1 MKQSIC
7 NYTGI
12 AMTDGIYTPIPYL
25 MDKCKMMRTPDM
37 FFGSVHSS
45 WSVLGAQSIYNLV
58 KHIGSILIAFLV
70 FSWIEDRILTRKQ
83 KDDTD
88 SETSNYFRSHFR
100 FMRSVTVIFAIIVF
114 TINIALDV
122 KEDMHAVHGNNE
134 NNVAIGSIT
143 TGVSFCLVS
152 ILIIC
157 LSHLDDPW
165 TKEDGV
171 AVDEVVAEKAAQPPS
186 DIAQAEYGPQVQPQ
200 GPQVPPQGFA
210 PGYNFAQQSRQFRGP
225 KQVQVFGFEVDL
237 FEQDGAWSKK
247 SRVIAFAAQSPSYMR
262 LQTIYRNIHVS
273 YLMLL
278 LFPLVSILALTKAHT
293 YNNTRI
299 VDVHVQLIFFSSIF
313 FAVLDIMQS
322 RVSSVLAS
330 FTQAN
335 SMKTAIGEIKIFVVL
350 AFVLAKLFVFVPA
363 YQLTARFYIQTGTV
377 EFGLVLTQLLV
388 FSVLSGLDLLYITGL
403 FSVITDVMMVDL
415 RQFLFYVY
423 LFGLTWCIFWI

>member
-1 MKQSIC
+1 
-7 NYTGI
+7 
-12 AMTDGIYTPIPYL
+12 
-25 MDKCKMMRTPDM
+25 
-37 FFGSVHSS
+37 
-45 WSVLGAQSIYNLV
+45 
-58 KHIGSILIAFLV
+58 
-70 FSWIEDRILTRKQ
+70 
-83 KDDTD
+83 
-88 SETSNYFRSHFR
+88 
-100 FMRSVTVIFAIIVF
+100 
-114 TINIALDV
+114 
-122 KEDMHAVHGNNE
+122 
-134 NNVAIGSIT
+134 
-143 TGVSFCLVS
+143 
-152 ILIIC
+152 
-157 LSHLDDPW
+157 
-165 TKEDGV
+165 
-171 AVDEVVAEKAAQPPS
+171 
-186 DIAQAEYGPQVQPQ
+186 
-200 GPQVPPQGFA
+200 
-210 PGYNFAQQSRQFRGP
+210 
-225 KQVQVFGFEVDL
+225 
-237 FEQDGAWSKK
+237 
-247 SRVIAFAAQSPSYMR
+247 
-262 LQTIYRNIHVS
+262 
-273 YLMLL
+273 MLL